1 MLIIVSTIATVGASL
16 AGAFSLYETGLA
28 SFFASLLYVIFIM
41 SLVVF
46 ASLKGNTT
54 FSKITMIWFSAAF
67 GIVVVAHITQIE
79 PVASMMTSALGRFGA
94 HDWYMFIE
102 SALNLL
108 LSFAI
113 LPVYGFTY
121 FLGES
126 ESLKWLV
133 VEVFYALGI
142 IFCLALKGN
151 LPKYGGMGVLLEA
164 SNVEGSSGQ
173 H

>member
-1 MLIIVSTIATVGASL
+1 MKSWMLIIVSTIATVGASL

-28 SFFASLLYVIFIM
+28 NFFISLLYVIFIT

-54 FSKITMIWFSAAF
+54 FSKITMIWFSASF
-67 GIVVVAHITQIE
+67 GVVVVAHITQIE
-79 PVASMMTSALGRFGA
+79 PVASMMTNILGHFGA
-94 HDWYMFIE
+94 QDWYMFVE

-121 FLGES
+121 FLGEN
-126 ESLKWLV
+126 ESIKWII
-133 VEVFYALGI
+133 VETYYILGI

-151 LPKYGGMGVLLEA
+151 LPRYGGMGALLD
-164 SNVEGSSGQ
+164 SSGAQ
-173 H
+173 E